1 MFPDRAT
8 VERVTV
14 SQDDEGGSE
23 ESWATLLSDVPAQF
37 SALSRV
43 SAGES
48 EIPGTAAVARESR
61 CILLGD
67 HDIGEADRLILSGK
81 TYDIMGVERDSF
93 GIVTTLRVVERHP

>member
-8 VERVTV
+8 IERVTV
-14 SQDDEGGSE
+14 SQDDEGGPD

-37 SALSRV
+37 SAFFSA

-48 EIPGTAAVARESR
+48 EVPGTAAVAREAR

-67 HDIGEADRLILSGK
+67 HDIGEADRLVLLGK
-81 TYDIMGVERDSF
+81 SYDVMGVERDSF
-93 GIVTTLRVVERHP
+93 AIVTTLRVVERSP